1 MGYDACKSLSA
12 IPEANGRLLGN
23 GWSRETR
30 DSLSNGHGRFQ
41 DRAGI
46 TASWNDCW
54 WVKNRNSASHT
65 PRSLNNRRLFSEN
78 WSVKSTR
85 VFQPWELML
94 ECWKDSVS
102 AAYPLHEDSWM
113 DESWY
118 VMVCH
123 GGWCWLCWLGSLH
136 VNPTVWNPTAPGC
149 WVCVIWGWQG
159 LKRNQTMGAYQSR
172 HLAFWPLKIQHVSCK
187 GTISKGHESSSN
199 HLLSVDMLVFRGVS
213 FDVNINRYTV
223 RYTYVMKIVMLW
235 VVWLKVGTSKRYTI
249 CVKKGAMNHF
259 KHKCP

>member
-1 MGYDACKSLSA
+1 MGEKHESFSA
-12 IPEANGRLLGN
+12 MGTDVGKTPWALHIHHMRLLE
-23 GWSRETR
+23 WMS
-30 DSLSNGHGRFQ
+30 HGM
-41 DRAGI
+41 
-46 TASWNDCW
+46 SWW
-54 WVKNRNSASHT
+54 
-65 PRSLNNRRLFSEN
+65 
-78 WSVKSTR
+78 
-85 VFQPWELML
+85 LML
-94 ECWKDSVS
+94 IIVYWVPCMSIQQCGKKK
-102 AAYPLHEDSWM
+102 
-113 DESWY
+113 
-118 VMVCH
+118 
-123 GGWCWLCWLGSLH
+123 
-136 VNPTVWNPTAPGC
+136 APGC

-172 HLAFWPLKIQHVSCK
+172 HLAFWPLKIQHVSWK